1 MGLDPLAVEAAQKRT
16 EAARER
22 ARQKRFGVFAG
33 HGTSPSSPVGG
44 EKSEDAPADVQPI
57 PNIDEA
63 GITSERN
70 QHQQFKSWMSY
81 FGIAWV
87 TTRMDKKS
95 PIGNG
100 APDFFAMKNGKIIWI
115 EFKYGVN
122 KPDADQLKAQAELA
136 SCGIDG
142 KNCWSLAD
150 AILYT
155 TEKLLKEKI

>member
-1 MGLDPLAVEAAQKRT
+1 MGLDPSAVEAAQKRT

-22 ARQKRFGVFAG
+22 ARQKRFGLGGVLA
-33 HGTSPSSPVGG
+33 TSPSSPVGG
-44 EKSEDAPADVQPI
+44 AQSEDAPADAQAM

-63 GITSERN
+63 GITSEKK
-70 QHQQFKSWMSY
+70 QHQKYKSWLSLV
-81 FGIAWV
+81 GIAWV

-100 APDFFAMKNGKIIWI
+100 APDFFAMKNGKVIWI
-115 EFKYGVN
+115 EFKYGAN

-150 AILYT
+150 AIKYT
-155 TEKLLKEKI
+155 TEKLLKEME